1 MNEQRNMILAVV
13 LSALVLI
20 GWTFISDKYL
30 PKPTPEKA
38 PVAASAPA
46 TVPGAPATATAPTAK
61 PVAAAIGESARVAIE
76 TPALKGSIAL
86 KGARIDDLVLLR
98 HTETIKKDSP
108 FVRLLSPEGTARS
121 YFAGFGWTGQGFAT
135 PDANSVWTTDGAK
148 LTPDTPITLSWN
160 NGAGQAFAI
169 KLSIDKDYLFTV
181 AQTVTNSG
189 TAPVSVR
196 PYGLISRSFGA
207 NTNYSMFSRNLD
219 VDSYT
224 MQVGPMGNF
233 NGAVNYKVDYKT
245 LNDPATSSERFASK
259 GGWLGFGD
267 TYWLAALVPDAT
279 ASIDAGFRFASG
291 TYQAD
296 FAQPQG
302 VVAVGQSLTT
312 SSRLFA
318 GAKEV
323 AVLDRYQD
331 EGGIALLDKAI
342 DWGWFEILEKPL
354 FKLLSLLFK
363 FTGNFGLAI
372 IGLTIIVRGAMFPV
386 AQRQFRSMAAM
397 RAVQPKMKVLQER
410 YKDDK
415 PKLQQEMMALYA
427 KEKVNPAA
435 GCLPIFIQVPIFYAL
450 YKCLMLTIEMR
461 HQPFILW
468 LQDLSAPDPA
478 NLVTLAHSMGWMGIP
493 SFLAVGILPALV
505 GLTMYLQFKLN
516 PASPDP
522 VQQQVFS
529 VMPWM
534 MMFMMAPFAAGFH
547 LYWVVSNTLT
557 ILQQRWL
564 YSQHPGLKEP
574 VKT

>member
-1 MNEQRNMILAVV
+1 VNEQRNMILAVV

-20 GWTFISDKYL
+20 GWTFISDRFL
-30 PKPTPEKA
+30 PKPAPEKA
-38 PVAASAPA
+38 PVSASAPA
-46 TVPGAPATATAPTAK
+46 NVPGAATPATPVAK

-76 TPALKGSIAL
+76 TPALRGSIAL

-108 FVRLLSPEGTARS
+108 FVRLLSPQGTARG
-121 YFAGFGWTGQGFAT
+121 YFAGFGWTDGKNKMV
-135 PDANSVWTTDGAK
+135 PDDAVWTADGAK
-148 LTPDTPITLSWN
+148 LTPETPVTLRWSN
-160 NGAGQAFAI
+160 TTGQTFAM
-169 KLSIDKDYLFTV
+169 KFSVDKDYLFTV

-189 TAPVSVR
+189 AAPFAAR
-196 PYGLISRSFGA
+196 PYGAISRSFGA
-207 NTNYSMFSRNLD
+207 NNNYSMFSRNLD
-219 VDSYT
+219 VDSWT

-233 NGAVNYKVDYKT
+233 NGAVNYKIDYKT
-245 LNDPATSSERFASK
+245 LSDPATSSERFTSK

-267 TYWLAALVPDAT
+267 TYWLAALVPAAN
-279 ASIDAGFRFASG
+279 ASIDAGFRSDGG

-296 FAQPQG
+296 FAEPQQI
-302 VVAVGQSLTT
+302 VAAGQSVTT
-312 SSRLFA
+312 TSRLFT

-323 AVLDRYQD
+323 AVLDRYQN
-331 EGGIALLDKAI
+331 EGGIELLDKAI

-354 FKLLSLLFK
+354 FKLLSFLFK
-363 FTGNFGLAI
+363 FTGNFGIAI
-372 IGLTIIVRGAMFPV
+372 ILLTVIVRGVMFPV

-397 RAVQPKMKVLQER
+397 RVVQPKMKVLQER

-435 GCLPIFIQVPIFYAL
+435 GCLPIFLQVPIFYAL

-461 HQPFILW
+461 HQPFTLW
-468 LQDLSAPDPA
+468 IQDLSAPDPA
-478 NLVTLAHSMGWMGIP
+478 NLVTLAHSFGWMWIP

-516 PASPDP
+516 PTAPDP

-564 YSQHPGLKEP
+564 YSQHPALKEP